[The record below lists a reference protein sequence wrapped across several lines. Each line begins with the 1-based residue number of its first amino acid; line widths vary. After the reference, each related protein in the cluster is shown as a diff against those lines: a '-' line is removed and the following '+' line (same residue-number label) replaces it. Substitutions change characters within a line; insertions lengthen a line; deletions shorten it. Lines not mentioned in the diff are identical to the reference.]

1 MKKVGTIIVGQSIVT
16 LINVFTVEPENQQAI
31 VDSLIQVTQELTRTL
46 PGYISANV
54 HKSIDGK
61 RIVNYVQWRSQAD
74 FEAMLHHPV
83 MQAHMKEVS
92 QLAIQVDPHFYE
104 VAFVNDAV

>member
-1 MKKVGTIIVGQSIVT
+1 MGKIIAGQAIVT
-16 LINVFTVEPENQQAI
+16 LINVFTVEPENQQA
-31 VDSLIQVTQELTRTL
+31 VVNSLIQVTQELTQTL

-54 HKSIDGK
+54 HKSVDGK
-61 RIVNYVQWRSQAD
+61 RVVNYVQWRSHAD
-74 FEAMLHHPV
+74 FEAMLHNPV

-104 VAFVNDAV
+104 VAFVNDAL

>member
-1 MKKVGTIIVGQSIVT
+1 MGKIIAGQSIVT
-16 LINVFTVEPENQQAI
+16 LINVFTVEPENQQA
-31 VDSLIQVTQELTRTL
+31 VVNSLIQVTQELTQTL

-54 HKSIDGK
+54 HKSVDGK
-61 RIVNYVQWRSQAD
+61 RVVNYVQWRNQAD
-74 FEAMLHHPV
+74 FEAMFHNSV